1 MGAATKKQGLT
12 CPVCE
17 EVVTDEDLSAHV
29 NNHFEGMHDK
39 HVTICCRLHQSY
51 VLQVFSVS
59 AFIIRF
65 M

>member
-1 MGAATKKQGLT
+1 MAAAAKKQGFT

-17 EVVTDEDLSAHV
+17 EIVTDEDLSAHV
-29 NNHFEGMHDK
+29 NNHFEGMYDI
-39 HVTICCRLHQSY
+39 HVTFCCRLHQSY
-51 VLQVFSVS
+51 VLQVFCIS